1 MLKTLEVDREVVKT
15 SQKQSLIDFDGYL
28 IPLLSLRKIFRLP
41 PLTGQAKFIPV
52 VVTEVKGK
60 IVGLVVDRLVG
71 QQETFIR
78 PLGRPLI
85 KIGGLSGTTVLGNGR
100 TIFLLDVGNLIQKV
114 ERI

>member
-1 MLKTLEVDREVVKT
+1 MEVDRDTVKT
-15 SQKQSLIDFDGYL
+15 SQKQRLIDFDGFL
-28 IPLLSLRKIFRLP
+28 IPLLSIRKIFRLP
-41 PLTGQAKFIPV
+41 PLAGQAKLIPV

-78 PLGRPLI
+78 PLGRPLN

-100 TIFLLDVGNLIQKV
+100 TIFLLDVGNIV
-114 ERI
+114 